1 MSYSA
6 CDFVQDCSDNAAQ
19 YELPDLPPGR
29 LENMGIDPV
38 DLDAAFANESEQQ
51 RVLAE
56 RVACA
61 MSDYQSFRAAL
72 EGIAKAGG
80 AAAAIA
86 RDALAAS
93 SFNPAPGEL

>member
-6 CDFVQDCSDNAAQ
+6 CDFVTDCADNAAQ

-38 DLDAAFANESEQQ
+38 DVDAGFADEETQQ
-51 RVLAE
+51 RILAE

-72 EGIAKAGG
+72 TEIAARKDAAGIAAQ
-80 AAAAIA
+80 
-86 RDALAAS
+86 RALDAS
-93 SFNPAPGEL
+93 SFNPAPGEA